1 MKADNH
7 TGLLTR
13 NKIEQVSPEDK
24 LQLDN
29 YLEAISAFEKLTY
42 QSVYVIDYTEM
53 KFEYVSGNPLFLCGH
68 TVGEVMAMG
77 YGFYFNNVPE
87 KDLQLLDLIN
97 ETGFDFFEKLPL
109 NEKKQYSITYDFHL
123 LNKNGK
129 ATLINHKLTPL
140 FLNAEGKMWKAVC
153 VVSISA
159 NKTAGNAAIHKQ
171 GSDQIWQLDLT
182 RHMWKKQVKPQLS
195 ERELEVLRL
204 YAQGLTISQI
214 ADKIFVSSD
223 TVKYYRRRIFANFG
237 VNNIVEALSY
247 AVNNKVI

>member
-13 NKIEQVSPEDK
+13 NKIEKVSHEDK

-42 QSVYVIDYTEM
+42 QSVYVIDYAEM

-68 TVGEVMAMG
+68 TVAEVMEMG

-97 ETGFDFFEKLPL
+97 ETGFDFFEKVSVS
-109 NEKKQYSITYDFHL
+109 EKKQYSITYDFHL
-123 LNKNGK
+123 QNKNGK

-171 GSDQIWQLDLT
+171 GSDQIWQLDLNSKL
-182 RHMWKKQVKPQLS
+182 WKKQVKPQLT

-204 YAQGLTISQI
+204 YAQGLTINQI
-214 ADKIFVSSD
+214 ADKIFVSPD
-223 TVKYYRRRIFANFG
+223 TVKYYRRQIFANFG
-237 VNNIVEALSY
+237 VSNIVEALSY

>member
-7 TGLLTR
+7 TGLLTK
-13 NKIEQVSPEDK
+13 NKIENVTSEDI

-42 QSVYVIDYTEM
+42 QSVYVIDYAEM
-53 KFEYVSGNPLFLCGH
+53 KFEYVSSNPLFLCGH
-68 TVGEVMAMG
+68 TVAEVMTLG

-97 ETGFDFFEKLPL
+97 ESGFNFFEKLPL
-109 NEKKQYSITYDFHL
+109 NEKKLYSITYDFHL
-123 LNKNGK
+123 LNKGGK

-140 FLNAEGKMWKAVC
+140 FLNSEGKMWKAIC

-159 NKTAGNAAIHKQ
+159 NKTAGNAAIHRH
-171 GSDQIWQLDLT
+171 GSDQIWELDLT
-182 RHMWKKQVKPQLS
+182 RHLWQKQVKPQLS

-214 ADKIFVSSD
+214 ADKIFVSPD
-223 TVKYYRRRIFANFG
+223 TVKYYRRKIFQNFG
-237 VNNIVEALSY
+237 VSNIVEALSY

>member
-7 TGLLTR
+7 TGLLTK
-13 NKIEQVSPEDK
+13 NKIENVTSEDI

-42 QSVYVIDYTEM
+42 QSVYVIDYAEM
-53 KFEYVSGNPLFLCGH
+53 KFEYVSSNPLFLCGH
-68 TVGEVMAMG
+68 TVAEVMALG

-97 ETGFDFFEKLPL
+97 ESGFNFFEKLPL
-109 NEKKQYSITYDFHL
+109 NEKKLYSITYDFHL
-123 LNKNGK
+123 LNKGGK
-129 ATLINHKLTPL
+129 ASLINHKLTPL
-140 FLNAEGKMWKAVC
+140 FLNAEGKMWKAIC

-159 NKTAGNAAIHKQ
+159 NKTAGNAAIHKH
-171 GSDQIWQLDLT
+171 GSDQLWELDE
-182 RHMWKKQVKPQLS
+182 KKQVWSKQSKPQLS

-204 YAQGLTISQI
+204 YAQGLTINQI
-214 ADKIFVSSD
+214 ADKIFVSPD
-223 TVKYYRRRIFANFG
+223 TVKYYRRKIFENFR
-237 VNNIVEALSY
+237 VSNIVEALSY